1 MACKEN
7 TMKNVDMIVN
17 GNILEIKIDLTKNF
31 GPSASGKT
39 EIIATT
45 AGNVSIPDN
54 DDVKIGLNI
63 YKKKV

>member
-1 MACKEN
+1 
-7 TMKNVDMIVN
+7 MKNVDMIVN